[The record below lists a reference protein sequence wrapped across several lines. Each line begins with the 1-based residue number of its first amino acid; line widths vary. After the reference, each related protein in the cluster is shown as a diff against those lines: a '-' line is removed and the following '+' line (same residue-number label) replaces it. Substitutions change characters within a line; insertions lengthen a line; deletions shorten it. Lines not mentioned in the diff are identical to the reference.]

1 MGIFVFLLLITLSL
15 FIWGLIAP
23 HKLAKIVSK
32 HRQINPTRKH
42 FGLGFGAAAIVLFI
56 LVGITAPKQPAAA
69 HQSIQLTTSK
79 SAAKD
84 VAPAPSI
91 QEKTSTQ
98 TKAIPFSST
107 TVQDANSPQG
117 TNKITTAGVDGVE
130 TLTYKDTYTNGKQTN
145 HQLVSDTVTTQ
156 AVTQVTSIGTYV
168 APAST
173 PTPPPA
179 PSPTPTSCTNGTYV
193 NSAGNTVCSPETS
206 TTVPAGATAQCVDG
220 TYSFSQSRRGTCSYH
235 GGVAQWL

>member
-1 MGIFVFLLLITLSL
+1 MGIFVFLLLITLFL

-32 HRQINPTRKH
+32 RSQRTPTRKH
-42 FGLGFGAAAIVLFI
+42 FGLGFGTATIVLFI
-56 LVGITAPKQPAAA
+56 LVGVTAPKQPAPAN
-69 HQSIQLTTSK
+69 QSIQLTTSK
-79 SAAKD
+79 SAAQA

-91 QEKTSTQ
+91 QEKISTQ

-107 TVQDANSPQG
+107 TVQDASSPQG
-117 TNKITTAGVDGVE
+117 TSKITTAGINGVE
-130 TLTYKDTYTNGKQTN
+130 TLTYKDTYVNGKQTN

-156 AVTQVTSIGTYV
+156 PITQVTSVGTYV
-168 APAST
+168 APVIAPAPA
-173 PTPPPA
+173 PTP
-179 PSPTPTSCTNGTYV
+179 SCTNGTYV

-206 TTVPAGATAQCVDG
+206 PTVPAGATAQCVDG